1 MLKVN
6 EYGGRQA
13 KVNEKRQCF
22 KGWETLVRNIS
33 QAKSI
38 FLAANLEL
46 HCVPYYN
53 SFLSLHISEEAEL
66 YILWGHEIWVKGHK
80 NSVFH

>member
-1 MLKVN
+1 M
-6 EYGGRQA
+6 
-13 KVNEKRQCF
+13 
-22 KGWETLVRNIS
+22 
-33 QAKSI
+33 

-53 SFLSLHISEEAEL
+53 SFLALHISEESEL